1 MSSAGRRAV
10 TRWEHASALVT
21 LDVVITAAPTTDVD
35 ETVEAARAIAPL
47 FGADVVSAD
56 GDGVVARVLALARVH
71 LGLDISWFSRFSGD
85 VHVLEAVSG
94 DTERFRVAQGST
106 SPAFASYCS
115 RVVAGELPNVIP
127 DALADDRT
135 RDLPMT
141 QFVGIGA
148 YAGVPVVLPGGE
160 VYGMLCC
167 IGRDAHPEIDN
178 GDVRFMRVLASLLSD
193 EVERKRPLEEVRTET
208 VGRIKAA
215 IAGDG
220 LRMAFQPIVHLDTLE
235 IVGAEALS
243 RFDGGPPTPDRWFRE
258 AAGVGLDIEL
268 QSASLRM
275 AVAAIPQLPKDVYLS
290 VNASPD
296 LINLWAHREL
306 PDDVPYKRLLLEI
319 TEHEPIEDYGELLD
333 ALKPLRDRGVRI
345 AIDDAGAGYSS
356 FRHILLIKPDV
367 IKLDISITR
376 GIDQDASRRA
386 LATALLSFA
395 AEIDARLVAE
405 GVETLAEKETL
416 QELGATLGQGYL
428 FARPG
433 PLPLPVSHPGRRR
446 GDARPDGAAGA

>member
-1 MSSAGRRAV
+1 
-10 TRWEHASALVT
+10 
-21 LDVVITAAPTTDVD
+21 VVITAAPTTDAAD
-35 ETVEAARAIAPL
+35 TVEAARAIAPL
-47 FGADVVSAD
+47 FGVDVVGD

-71 LGLDISWFSRFSGD
+71 LGLDISWFSRFSGE
-85 VHVLEAVSG
+85 VHTLEAVSG
-94 DTERFRVAQGST
+94 DTERFHVAQGST
-106 SPAFASYCS
+106 TPAFATYCS

-135 RDLPMT
+135 RDLPIT

-167 IGRDAHPEIDN
+167 IGRDAHPEIDT

-193 EVERKRPLEEVRTET
+193 EVERKRPLEEVRVES
-208 VGRIKAA
+208 VSRIKAA
-215 IAGDG
+215 IAGNG
-220 LRMAFQPIVHLDTLE
+220 LRMAFQPIVRLDTLE

-243 RFDGGPPTPDRWFRE
+243 RFEGGPATPDRWFRE
-258 AAGVGLDIEL
+258 AAGVDLETEL
-268 QSASLRM
+268 QTASLRM
-275 AVAAIPQLPKDVYLS
+275 AIEAFPELPKDIYLS
-290 VNASPD
+290 VNASPE
-296 LINLWAHREL
+296 LINLWAGRVL
-306 PDDVPYKRLLLEI
+306 PEGVPYNRLLLEI
-319 TEHEPIEDYGELLD
+319 TEHHPIDDYDELLG

-376 GIDQDASRRA
+376 AIDQDPSRRA
-386 LATALLSFA
+386 LATAMLSFA
-395 AEIDARLVAE
+395 REIDATLVAE
-405 GVETLAEKETL
+405 GVETTDEKETL

-428 FARPG
+428 FARAG
-433 PLPLPVSHPGRRR
+433 PLPLPTLEALRR
-446 GDARPDGAAGA
+446 GAVRPD

>member
-1 MSSAGRRAV
+1 
-10 TRWEHASALVT
+10 
-21 LDVVITAAPTTDVD
+21 VVITAAPTAEYADTI
-35 ETVEAARAIAPL
+35 EAARAIAPL
-47 FGADVVSAD
+47 FGADVLSGD

-71 LGLDISWFSRFSGD
+71 LGLDISWFSRFTGD
-85 VHVLEAVSG
+85 VHTLEAVSG
-94 DTERFRVAQGST
+94 DTERFRIAQGST
-106 SPAFASYCS
+106 NPAFASYCS

-127 DALADDRT
+127 DALADERT
-135 RDLPMT
+135 RDLPIT

-148 YAGVPVVLPGGE
+148 YAGVPVVLPDGE

-167 IGRDAHPEIDN
+167 IGRDAHPEIDI

-193 EVERKRPLEEVRTET
+193 EVERKRPLEEVRAEV

-215 IAGDG
+215 IAGNG
-220 LRMAFQPIVHLDTLE
+220 LRMAYQPIVRLDTYE

-243 RFDGGPPTPDRWFRE
+243 RFDGGPPTPDRWFSE
-258 AAGVGLDIEL
+258 AAGVGLETEL

-275 AVAAIPQLPKDVYLS
+275 AIAALPELPDDVYLS
-290 VNASPD
+290 VNASPEV
-296 LINLWAHREL
+296 INYWAHRPL
-306 PDDVPYKRLLLEI
+306 PEGIPYDRLVLEI
-319 TEHEPIEDYGELLD
+319 TEHDPIEDYDELLD
-333 ALKPLRDRGVRI
+333 SLEPLRDRGVRI

-376 GIDQDASRRA
+376 AIDQDTSRRA

-395 AEIDARLVAE
+395 TEINASLVAE
-405 GVETLAEKETL
+405 GVETAAEKETL

-433 PLPLPVSHPGRRR
+433 PLPLPALHP
-446 GDARPDGAAGA
+446 

>member
-10 TRWEHASALVT
+10 TRRGPSRELRT
-21 LDVVITAAPTTDVD
+21 LEAVITAPPTTDA
-35 ETVEAARAIAPL
+35 EATAEAARAIAPL
-47 FGADVVSAD
+47 FGADIGSAD

-94 DTERFRVAQGST
+94 ETEPFRVAQGSV

-135 RDLPMT
+135 RDLPIT

-167 IGRDAHPEIDN
+167 IGRDAHPEIDT

-215 IAGDG
+215 IAGNG
-220 LRMAFQPIVHLDTLE
+220 LRMVFQPIVRLDTLE

-258 AAGVGLDIEL
+258 AAGVGLELEL
-268 QSASLRM
+268 QTASLRM
-275 AVAAIPQLPKDVYLS
+275 AVTSIPQMPNGVYLS
-290 VNASPD
+290 VNASPE
-296 LINLWAHREL
+296 LINLWADREL
-306 PDDVPYKRLLLEI
+306 PEGVPYERLLLEI
-319 TEHEPIEDYGELLD
+319 TEHDPIDDYDQLLR
-333 ALKPLRDRGVRI
+333 ALMPLRDRGMRI

-376 GIDQDASRRA
+376 AIDQDASRRA
-386 LATALLSFA
+386 LASALLSFA
-395 AEIDARLVAE
+395 ADIDASLVAE
-405 GVETLAEKETL
+405 GVETVAEKETL

-433 PLPLPVSHPGRRR
+433 PLPLATLHPSRRR
-446 GDARPDGAAGA
+446 TDHAPVGARHP